1 MSEKVFE
8 KELVDKAVVKESVA
22 PVKHSVT
29 EQLEAAQLQAAQLEI
44 ALKNEELTAKR
55 LEIQE
60 RLANIDESKKRQ
72 SDREIKR
79 KQAENDLKQKARVFG
94 QQRATDTVHQSI
106 CSHRKGGMAHARDL
120 RVLHEGGDSDKRSII
135 RHRMIN
141 GDMWIRCTR
150 CRKTWAPP
158 IEKNFYFDAV
168 GNQVAPADGAFDKT
182 KFMEADRE
190 YREACKFT
198 TTGAPSSSVICSFHK
213 WDLKTRTWVDGN
225 KEYRDSMASTNL
237 R

>member
-1 MSEKVFE
+1 MIEEIKKDPIAAKV
-8 KELVDKAVVKESVA
+8 VYVPTSPA
-22 PVKHSVT
+22 PPTVT
-29 EQLEAAQLQAAQLEI
+29 DQLEAARLQAAQLDI
-44 ALKNEELTAKR
+44 QLKNEELTAKK

-72 SDREIKR
+72 LDREIKR

-94 QQRATDTVHQSI
+94 QQRATDTLRQSV

-120 RVLHEGGDSDKRSII
+120 RVLHEGGDSEKRSII

-150 CRKTWAPP
+150 CGKTWCPP
-158 IEKNFYFDAV
+158 VEKMFYFDAN
-168 GNQVAPADGAFDKT
+168 GYQVAPADGTLDKT
-182 KFMEADRE
+182 AFQNADRD

-198 TTGAPSSSVICSFHK
+198 TTGHPSSSVICSFHK
-213 WDLKTRTWVDGN
+213 WDATTRKWVDGN
-225 KEYRDSMASTNL
+225 QEYKESMAATNL

>member
-1 MSEKVFE
+1 MSEEIKKDPIAAKTVF
-8 KELVDKAVVKESVA
+8 VPTA
-22 PVKHSVT
+22 PVEPSIDDQIK
-29 EQLEAAQLQAAQLEI
+29 AAKLQAQQLEI
-44 ALKNEELTAKR
+44 QLKNEELTAKK

-72 SDREIKR
+72 GDREIKR

-94 QQRATDTVHQSI
+94 QQRATDALRQQV
-106 CSHRKGGMAHARDL
+106 CSHRKGGMAHSRDL
-120 RVLHEGGDSDKRSII
+120 RVLHEGGDSEKRSII

-150 CRKTWAPP
+150 CRKTWMPP
-158 IEKNFYFDAV
+158 VEKNFYFDANGV
-168 GNQVAPADGAFDKT
+168 QVAPVDGAFDKT
-182 KFMEADRE
+182 AFINADRE

-198 TTGAPSSSVICSFHK
+198 TTGSPSSSVICSFHK
-213 WDLKTRTWVDGN
+213 WDGVTRSWVDAN
-225 KEYRDSMASTNL
+225 KEYKESMASTNL

>member
-1 MSEKVFE
+1 MT
-8 KELVDKAVVKESVA
+8 DQGQTPQHIATAKAV
-22 PVKHSVT
+22 PVN
-29 EQLEAAQLQAAQLEI
+29 EQLEAAKLQAAQLEI
-44 ALKNEELTAKR
+44 QLKNEELTAKR

-72 SDREIKR
+72 ADREIKR
-79 KQAENDLKQKARVFG
+79 KQMENDLKQKSRVFG
-94 QQRATDTVHQSI
+94 QQRATDALRQNI

-120 RVLHEGGDSDKRSII
+120 RVLHEGGDSEKRSII

-150 CRKTWAPP
+150 CHKTWAPP
-158 IEKNFYFDAV
+158 VEKNFYFDAT
-168 GNQVAPADGAFDKT
+168 GTQVAPVDGAFDQGRFNDAK
-182 KFMEADRE
+182 KE
-190 YREACKFT
+190 YLEACKFT
-198 TTGAPSSSVICSFHK
+198 TTGSPSSSVVCSFHK
-213 WDLKTRTWVDGN
+213 WDPTTRTWVDGN